1 MKSEFLQFREPKLT
15 DAPKVRSCTVHALQS
30 DLSFTNIYLLKKKY
44 GTELLFH
51 MEHLIRRF
59 TGDGRLQGYSF
70 PVGGNSAD
78 TPACIQAIEA
88 DAAARGVPLKYCLL
102 TEQQAQLLAEL
113 YAGKIEIK
121 CDTGDADYLYKR
133 SDLAELPGTA
143 FHKKRTHVS
152 KFLRNNPSA
161 EFRMLNADNTADVL
175 HVAKLW
181 LEGQEESPALLH
193 EYRAIEHA
201 LSCRNE
207 LEMTGGIVYV
217 EQQAVAMALVSL
229 INDQV
234 ADIHYEKCIPEFRDA
249 YAYINRELA
258 AALSTEYINH
268 EEDLNIPGLRT
279 AKLSYHPSHILRKFT
294 ATIYVD

>member
-1 MKSEFLQFREPKLT
+1 MKSDVLQFCEPKLA
-15 DAPKVRSCTVHALQS
+15 DAAKVRSCTIQSLQS

-59 TGDGRLQGYSF
+59 TGDGRLQGYAF
-70 PVGGNSAD
+70 PVGGNGSD
-78 TPACIQAIEA
+78 TLACIKAIEA
-88 DAAARGVPLKYCLL
+88 DAIARGVPLKYCLL
-102 TEQQAQLLAEL
+102 TEQQAQFLREVYAER
-113 YAGKIEIK
+113 IEIK
-121 CDTGDADYLYKR
+121 CDAGDADYLYKR
-133 SDLAELPGTA
+133 TYLADLPGTA
-143 FHKKRTHVS
+143 FHKKRTHIS
-152 KFLRNNPSA
+152 KFLRNNPDA
-161 EFRMLNADNTADVL
+161 KFRLLEGDNEQDVL
-175 HVAKLW
+175 QVAKLW

-201 LSCRNE
+201 LSHRDS
-207 LEMTGGIVYV
+207 LEITGGIVYV
-217 EQQAVAMALVSL
+217 KQQAVAMALVSL

-234 ADIHYEKCIPEFRDA
+234 ADIHYEKCIPNFRDA

-258 AALSTEYINH
+258 AALNTEYINR

-279 AKLSYHPSHILRKFT
+279 AKLSYHPSLILSKFT

>member
-1 MKSEFLQFREPKLT
+1 MKSEVLQFREPMLT
-15 DAPKVRSCTVHALQS
+15 DATKVLSCTAHTLQS

-44 GTELLFH
+44 GTELMFH

-70 PVGGNSAD
+70 PVGGNIAD
-78 TPACIQAIEA
+78 TIACIKAIEA

-102 TEQQAQLLAEL
+102 TEQQAQLLAEM
-113 YAGKIEIK
+113 YAGKIDIK
-121 CDTGDADYLYKR
+121 CDAGDADYLYKR
-133 SDLAELPGTA
+133 ANLADLPGTA
-143 FHKKRTHVS
+143 FHKKRTHIS
-152 KFLRNNPSA
+152 KFLRNNPES
-161 EFRMLNADNTADVL
+161 EFRLLNTENEQDVL
-175 HVAKLW
+175 HVAQSW
-181 LEGQEESPALLH
+181 LRGQAESPALQH

-201 LSCRNE
+201 LSHRHE
-207 LEMTGGIVYV
+207 LKLTGGIVYV
-217 EQQAVAMALVSL
+217 KQQAVAMALVSH
-229 INDQV
+229 INEQV

-258 AALSTEYINH
+258 AALNTEYINR

-279 AKLSYHPSHILRKFT
+279 AKLSYHPALILRKFT